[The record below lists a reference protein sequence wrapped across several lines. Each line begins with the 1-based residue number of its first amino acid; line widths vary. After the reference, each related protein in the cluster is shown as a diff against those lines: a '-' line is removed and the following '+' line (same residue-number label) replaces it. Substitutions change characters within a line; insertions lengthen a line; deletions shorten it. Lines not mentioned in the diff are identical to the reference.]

1 MCGPPCVPET
11 RSPRSFGPKRMTY
24 KQVPGSRHPPAI
36 IWGIGFLI
44 LNRTLCWVSGS
55 VHLPTGT
62 GVGFV
67 GVFLRGLLIPW
78 WPVHVSRTSDVR
90 HNCTENGRRIR
101 AVLLQAQVMI
111 TKVGEGGHEFYD
123 QCCLFD
129 YLSCICTFS
138 FQGHQ
143 THVLLS
149 LVYTPH
155 LFTLASVVTYTLFL
169 LDCSRISKHHA
180 FLSRR
185 LRSFR
190 PHGLIR
196 QRRPSQRGSL
206 HRQDWWPVCVQR
218 RCNEEGLRRIPPAKH
233 WRQAV
238 GQVP

>member
-1 MCGPPCVPET
+1 
-11 RSPRSFGPKRMTY
+11 MTY

-90 HNCTENGRRIR
+90 HNCTENGRRIL

-111 TKVGEGGHEFYD
+111 TKVGEGGYEFYD

-155 LFTLASVVTYTLFL
+155 LFTLASVVTYALF
-169 LDCSRISKHHA
+169 
-180 FLSRR
+180 FT
-185 LRSFR
+185 
-190 PHGLIR
+190 
-196 QRRPSQRGSL
+196 
-206 HRQDWWPVCVQR
+206 
-218 RCNEEGLRRIPPAKH
+218 
-233 WRQAV
+233 
-238 GQVP
+238 